1 MANRQAANELVTQ
14 ARAAWYPSVDASAGV
29 GRENSDNITTRA
41 LGGDVTLNRRETEV
55 ALTQLLF
62 DGGASTG
69 QVRRFSA
76 RAESSHSE
84 LRSAAEAL
92 AIRVAQAY
100 LDLLRLRGQAALA
113 GENVQAHERT
123 VKQVEMLAEGGVG
136 RRSDVQQAAGRLA
149 LANAS
154 LTQIRGQLALAG
166 TDFRYLVGQD
176 IGELRE
182 PVSLQQPLPPT
193 LDQAIGEAVQS
204 NPAIQAAEQELAA
217 ARADR
222 ESSRARLSPRLNLE
236 VGMTH
241 NNDID
246 GARGVNA
253 DRFAMLRLRYNL
265 FRGGAD
271 EARIRE
277 AEARVDEALAR
288 VGKARNDV
296 EREVRQ
302 GWAALQANRMRLPQL
317 AAHARTSVEVVDAYR
332 AQFKLG
338 QRSLLD
344 VLNAENEQFS
354 ARASLVSGAYAV
366 AGDELRVLAGMGRL
380 LESLGIA
387 LPDPVVPPQP

>member
-1 MANRQAANELVTQ
+1 
-14 ARAAWYPSVDASAGV
+14 
-29 GRENSDNITTRA
+29 
-41 LGGDVTLNRRETEV
+41 
-55 ALTQLLF
+55 
-62 DGGASTG
+62 
-69 QVRRFSA
+69 
-76 RAESSHSE
+76 
-84 LRSAAEAL
+84 
-92 AIRVAQAY
+92 
-100 LDLLRLRGQAALA
+100 
-113 GENVQAHERT
+113 
-123 VKQVEMLAEGGVG
+123 
-136 RRSDVQQAAGRLA
+136 
-149 LANAS
+149 
-154 LTQIRGQLALAG
+154 
-166 TDFRYLVGQD
+166 
-176 IGELRE
+176 
-182 PVSLQQPLPPT
+182 
-193 LDQAIGEAVQS
+193 
-204 NPAIQAAEQELAA
+204 
-217 ARADR
+217 
-222 ESSRARLSPRLNLE
+222 
-236 VGMTH
+236 MTH